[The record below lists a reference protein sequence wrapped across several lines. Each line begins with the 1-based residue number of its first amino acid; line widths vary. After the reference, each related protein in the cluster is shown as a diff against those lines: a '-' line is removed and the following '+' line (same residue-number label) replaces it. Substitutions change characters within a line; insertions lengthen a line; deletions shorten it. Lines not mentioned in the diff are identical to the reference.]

1 MTFDQKVYAGVILT
15 LVMLSMFLGVL
26 AYDKSRVLEFYKR
39 DSDYYRKAYDY
50 LSNGVIDR
58 GYMEICVNKK
68 GEEGVW
74 FKDECI

>member
-1 MTFDQKVYAGVILT
+1 MTFDQKVTIGVFSFVL
-15 LVMLSMFLGVL
+15 LLSMFFGVL
-26 AYDKSRVLEFYKR
+26 VYDKSRALEFYER
-39 DSDYYRKAYDY
+39 ENEYYRKAYEY

-74 FKDECI
+74 FKDECV